1 MKKFERK
8 KERNLSCKEK
18 LRRKFLICSSDFELR
33 DFPFFETI
41 GKEKEKERKKKNHVK
56 LVCLV

>member
-1 MKKFERK
+1 M
-8 KERNLSCKEK
+8 NLSCKEK

-41 GKEKEKERKKKNHVK
+41 GKEKEKKREKKKESRETR
-56 LVCLV
+56 LFSLR